1 MTNQGDNDAGLPD
14 WMLKVLSEEGGMGPA
29 LACPHCGFA
38 HTDPWEVLEQNRLDE
53 MHCGECRKP
62 FAFALM
68 ECDHCGAEKGFT
80 WAHRPADATLDLL
93 NCESCGRLY
102 RQADE
107 SPNPDPDPEG
117 L

>member
-1 MTNQGDNDAGLPD
+1 MTNQGDNNADLPD
-14 WMLKVLSEEGGMGPA
+14 WILNNDGEMLGPT
-29 LACPHCGFA
+29 LACPHCGFENR
-38 HTDPWEVLEQNRLDE
+38 DPWEVLEQGRIDE
-53 MHCGECRKP
+53 MHCEQCRKP

-80 WAHRPADATLDLL
+80 WPHRPADTTLDLL

-102 RQADE
+102 RQPDE
-107 SPNPDPDPEG
+107 SAHQEINPED